1 MSFIALS
8 RVENWSQLSFRIVH
22 DISMSDI
29 LTSENVWFSSSAQLK
44 PVSEEAGL
52 VLGHWDT
59 ADVTP
64 EVSIRDSSNL
74 PLILSASKYFR

>member
-8 RVENWSQLSFRIVH
+8 RMENWSQLSFRIVH

-29 LTSENVWFSSSAQLK
+29 LTSENVWLSSSAPLE
-44 PVSEEAGL
+44 PVREAAGL

-59 ADVTP
+59 GDVTP
-64 EVSIRDSSNL
+64 ESLLGHQV
-74 PLILSASKYFR
+74 LI

>member
-29 LTSENVWFSSSAQLK
+29 LTSENVWFSSSAQLE

-59 ADVTP
+59 LGHTGTHWGTGDVTP
-64 EVSIRDSSNL
+64 ESL
-74 PLILSASKYFR
+74 